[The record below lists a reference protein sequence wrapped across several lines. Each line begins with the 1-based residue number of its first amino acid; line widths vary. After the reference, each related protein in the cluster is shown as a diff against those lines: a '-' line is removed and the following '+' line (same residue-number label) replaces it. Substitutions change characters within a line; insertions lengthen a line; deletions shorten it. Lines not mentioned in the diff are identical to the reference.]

1 MLRTPPANRALL
13 EQGGYVFD
21 ASIGA
26 WKRRGENP
34 SVLTGR
40 VLDADIAC
48 GLTTEQ
54 IVAWIKAG
62 EAD

>member
-1 MLRTPPANRALL
+1 MLRTSPANRAVL

-21 ASIGA
+21 ATIGA
-26 WKRRGENP
+26 WKRRGQNP

-40 VLDADIAC
+40 MLDADIAC
-48 GLTTEQ
+48 GLTREQ
-54 IVAWIKAG
+54 IVAWIEAG